1 MNQYETGTSGVIA
14 VDADRRALRQPPKL
28 RLMLDMETLG
38 TAPRS
43 VITEIAVVDIDDP
56 QRFFFHNLDIDAQL
70 AMGRT
75 VDGATLRWWMAQP
88 AVPLVKKDREV
99 VPVNFFTDLTFWRRK
114 LVGGDDVSAVEWWC
128 KGASFDFLLLLDLYA
143 QLGGHEDQLWYF
155 PRLMCFRTVARREDP
170 TRQSEPEFVGRRHDA
185 LADAQH
191 QAAWL
196 RKIEWK
202 REVTCE

>member
-1 MNQYETGTSGVIA
+1 MNQNETGTNEVIA
-14 VDADRRALRQPPKL
+14 ADADRRALRQPPKL

-88 AVPLVKKDREV
+88 AVPLVTKDQEV
-99 VPVNFFTDLTFWRRK
+99 APVNFFTDLTFWRRK

-143 QLGGHEDQLWYF
+143 QLGGH
-155 PRLMCFRTVARREDP
+155 
-170 TRQSEPEFVGRRHDA
+170 
-185 LADAQH
+185 
-191 QAAWL
+191 
-196 RKIEWK
+196 
-202 REVTCE
+202 